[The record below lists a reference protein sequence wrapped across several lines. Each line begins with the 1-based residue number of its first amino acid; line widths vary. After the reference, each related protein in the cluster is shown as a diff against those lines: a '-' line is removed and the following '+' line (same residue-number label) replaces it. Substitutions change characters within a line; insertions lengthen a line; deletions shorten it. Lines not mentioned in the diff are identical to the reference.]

1 MAALLQ
7 VPGMTPDQPPA
18 GLTAEEAAARL
29 AAEGH
34 NDLPAAK
41 RSSPLALI
49 GEVVREPMFA
59 LLLGAGGLYAA
70 VGDLGEALM
79 LLLFATISV
88 SIAIIQR
95 GRSERV
101 LEALRDL
108 TSPRALVV
116 RDGVRLRIPGR
127 DVVRGDL
134 LVLAEG
140 DRIPADAL
148 LVEGTD
154 VRASESLLTGESV
167 PVQKQPAAT
176 PAAPPAVPGD
186 GNPAMLYAGT
196 LLVAGSGLALV
207 VATGPRSEIGRLGLS
222 VREIQP
228 EVPRLQAQTRRL
240 VVGFAIVG
248 GVLSA
253 LAVLLYG
260 LLRGDWMEAL
270 LGGIA
275 LGMSMLPEEFPLV
288 LTVFMVMGAWRLSRA
303 RVLTR
308 RAATIE
314 TLGAATLLCTDK
326 TGTLTRNSM
335 SVVALEVEGEG
346 WRAGS
351 DAAIAH
357 SAALSRLLQTAALAS
372 ESLGHD
378 PMDKALA
385 ELQSQSPS
393 PAPADE
399 RLRVYPLRPELL
411 AVTHVWDEP
420 GSPCLRVAAKG
431 APEAIASLCRLAGPA
446 RESLLQRVDGLAREG
461 IRVLAVAQGSLPR
474 APLPDEVAGMPLELA
489 GLVGFADPLRESVPA
504 AVRECREAGIR
515 VVMITGDYPHT
526 AQAIARAAGLAEGE
540 CLAGAEL
547 AQLSDEQLAARVR
560 NVTVFARIAP
570 LQKLRIV
577 NAFKAN
583 GEIVA
588 MTGDGVNDAP
598 ALKAAHIGIAMG
610 GRGTDVA
617 REAASLVLLDDDFGS
632 MVRAI
637 RHGRRI
643 YDNLRKAMGY
653 ILAVHVP
660 IAGLALLPVLA
671 GAPLVLTPMLIA
683 MLELIIDPTC
693 SIVLEAEHAERDV
706 MRRPP
711 RDPQASLISGSL
723 AAWSLLQGALAF
735 AVVAAV
741 YFHAMQRGLAAD
753 EVRCAAF
760 LALVCTNVALLLA
773 NRQFGASP
781 GAVLGHAN
789 PALWM
794 SLGGTTALI
803 TLLVTLPWARQ
814 FFGIA
819 PPGIEEA
826 ATAVGGGIL
835 LLVVLQLVK
844 PLRRSATGR

>member
-1 MAALLQ
+1 
-7 VPGMTPDQPPA
+7 
-18 GLTAEEAAARL
+18 
-29 AAEGH
+29 
-34 NDLPAAK
+34 
-41 RSSPLALI
+41 
-49 GEVVREPMFA
+49 
-59 LLLGAGGLYAA
+59 
-70 VGDLGEALM
+70 
-79 LLLFATISV
+79 
-88 SIAIIQR
+88 
-95 GRSERV
+95 
-101 LEALRDL
+101 
-108 TSPRALVV
+108 
-116 RDGVRLRIPGR
+116 
-127 DVVRGDL
+127 
-134 LVLAEG
+134 
-140 DRIPADAL
+140 
-148 LVEGTD
+148 
-154 VRASESLLTGESV
+154 
-167 PVQKQPAAT
+167 
-176 PAAPPAVPGD
+176 
-186 GNPAMLYAGT
+186 
-196 LLVAGSGLALV
+196 
-207 VATGPRSEIGRLGLS
+207 

-248 GVLSA
+248 AVLSG

-335 SVVALEVEGEG
+335 SVVALQAGEAT
-346 WRAGS
+346 WRAG
-351 DAAIAH
+351 DGAAIAG
-357 SAALSRLLQTAALAS
+357 SAALSRLLETAALAS
-372 ESLGHD
+372 ESQGHD
-378 PMDKALA
+378 PMDRALA
-385 ELQSQSPS
+385 GLQSQAL
-393 PAPADE
+393 APALAAE

-420 GSPCLRVAAKG
+420 DAQCLRVAAKG
-431 APEAIASLCRLAGPA
+431 APEAIASLCGLVGPA
-446 RESLLQRVDGLAREG
+446 RDSLLQRVDDLAREG

-474 APLPDEVAGMPLELA
+474 AQLPDAVAGMPLEFA

-526 AQAIARAAGLAEGE
+526 AQAIARAAGLAEGA
-540 CLAGAEL
+540 CLTGAEL
-547 AQLSDEQLAARVR
+547 AQLTDAELAVRVR
-560 NVTVFARIAP
+560 KVAVFARIAP

-577 NAFKAN
+577 NAFKAD

-711 RDPQASLISGSL
+711 RDPRASLVSGRL

-760 LALVCTNVALLLA
+760 LALVSTNVALLLA
-773 NRQFGASP
+773 NRQFGASV
-781 GAVLGHAN
+781 GAVLGHTN

-803 TLLVTLPWARQ
+803 LLLVTLPWARQ

-826 ATAVGGGIL
+826 ATAVGAGLL
-835 LLVVLQLVK
+835 LLVVLQLAK
-844 PLRRSATGR
+844 LMRRTATRG